1 MAQNDNIKV
10 NTHPAPI
17 IGNCLSCQGMVR
29 IPANSSVK
37 AEVRCPHCDN
47 KFPLAEILEQ
57 AVPALEV
64 VESEPVIDTGDGEQ
78 PKFVIPSQLVKGAKH
93 RRGRRSRR
101 SRESFQQIEMP
112 SGDHE
117 PGKQGGSKFSTGNGA
132 TMLADIPSLT
142 TVDANEDRSKS
153 SRRDRESS
161 SRSKR
166 GRRSRKAKEQASPW
180 VEVVKIVLGALLAI
194 PIAYL
199 LVFWVF
205 RLDPFQVGPTVS
217 KVAPFLVPAEFHAEV
232 EPEGLAVDSDD
243 EETEGKKP
251 QSSGPLVVDPSSGGL
266 ALPKIDP
273 ELISPA
279 RET

>member
-1 MAQNDNIKV
+1 
-10 NTHPAPI
+10 
-17 IGNCLSCQGMVR
+17 MVR

-64 VESEPVIDTGDGEQ
+64 VESEPMIDTDDGDQ

-93 RRGRRSRR
+93 RRRRRSRR
-101 SRESFQQIEMP
+101 SRTSRESVDQIQVP

-117 PGKQGGSKFSTGNGA
+117 PRKPGSAEYSTGKGS
-132 TMLADIPSLT
+132 TMLADIPSLK
-142 TVDANEDRSKS
+142 TVDSDDDRSKS
-153 SRRDRESS
+153 SRRDGESG
-161 SRSKR
+161 SRSNR
-166 GRRSRKAKEQASPW
+166 GRRSRKAKDKASPM
-180 VEVVKIVLGALLAI
+180 VEVIKITLGAVLAI

-205 RLDPFQVGPTVS
+205 RLDPLQIGPSVS
-217 KVAPFLVPAEFHAEV
+217 NLAPFLVPAEFHAEV
-232 EPEGLAVDSDD
+232 KPETPAADSDD
-243 EETEGKKP
+243 EEETEASKP
-251 QSSGPLVVDPSSGGL
+251 QSSGPLVVDPSAGGL
-266 ALPKIDP
+266 ALPKFDP

-279 RET
+279 RDN

>member
-1 MAQNDNIKV
+1 
-10 NTHPAPI
+10 
-17 IGNCLSCQGMVR
+17 MVR

-37 AEVRCPHCDN
+37 SEVRCPHCDN

-64 VESEPVIDTGDGEQ
+64 VESDPVIDTGDGEQ
-78 PKFVIPSQLVKGAKH
+78 PKYVIPSQLVKGAKH
-93 RRGRRSRR
+93 RRRRRSRR
-101 SRESFQQIEMP
+101 SRESVDQIQIP
-112 SGDHE
+112 SGDHN
-117 PGKQGGSKFSTGNGA
+117 PRKQGGSEFSTGDGA

-142 TVDANEDRSKS
+142 TVDENEDRSKS
-153 SRRDRESS
+153 SRRDRESG

-166 GRRSRKAKEQASPW
+166 GRRSRKSKEKASPL
-180 VEVVKIVLGALLAI
+180 VEVVKIALGALLAI

-205 RLDPFQVGPTVS
+205 RLDPLQVGPPVS

-232 EPEGLAVDSDD
+232 EPEGMAADSDD

-251 QSSGPLVVDPSSGGL
+251 QSSGPLMVDPSSGGL
-266 ALPKIDP
+266 ALPQIDP
-273 ELISPA
+273 ELIAPA
-279 RET
+279 RDN